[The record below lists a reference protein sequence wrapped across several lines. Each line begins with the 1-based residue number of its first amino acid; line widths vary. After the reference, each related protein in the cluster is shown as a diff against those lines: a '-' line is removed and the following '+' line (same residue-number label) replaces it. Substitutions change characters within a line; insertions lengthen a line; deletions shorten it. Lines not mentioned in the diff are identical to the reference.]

1 MKRTTLISTFGIAVL
16 VALSA
21 FAAQAAPQF
30 HRSRAKTSI
39 DVSTYPPDFQRG
51 YGVFSNKCSECHDL
65 KASLAQ
71 TRSPAGWAAEV
82 RRMQDMASSHIDSR
96 EADEIARF
104 LSYYDSHKPAEQNSA
119 AIPGGTPAAS
129 GKELF
134 AKDSCSACHSVAGEG
149 NTSFPLDGIGSRR
162 TATELKKLIVSPPSG
177 SAMPPAT
184 ASDAEISALVSYL
197 VTLKNR

>member
-1 MKRTTLISTFGIAVL
+1 MKRTTLISSFGIAAL

-21 FAAQAAPQF
+21 FAAQAAPRF
-30 HRSRAKTSI
+30 HRGAAKTSVN
-39 DVSTYPPDFQRG
+39 VSTYPADIQQG
-51 YGVFSNKCSECHDL
+51 YRVFDNKCSECHDL

-71 TRSPAGWAAEV
+71 SRSPAGWAAEV

-119 AIPGGTPAAS
+119 VMSGGTPAAS

-149 NTSFPLDGIGSRR
+149 DTSFPLDGIGSRR
-162 TATELKKLIVSPPSG
+162 TATELKKLITSPPSG
-177 SAMPPAT
+177 SPMPPTVAP
-184 ASDAEISALVSYL
+184 DDEIDDLVAYL
-197 VTLKNR
+197 VTLKTR